1 MNKKQKSFIQ
11 KIIYILSGISFITA
25 IILAVIFNITCHK
38 KADYSNIF
46 IDVNSEKYV
55 EPVIVNSDGE
65 SIDFNELRSENDAV
79 YGYIDVAGTNIKSAV
94 IRSDNP
100 CGLLYTGSNNTK
112 KFSERNVVVFADA
125 DIFTDIVKYQNTQY
139 FTGHSD
145 VKASSLEA
153 DLKYEI
159 FASAVFDDVDI
170 VENYDFTSYSGLKSY
185 LEDVKKNSF
194 YYDDSV
200 LTDSKSQLI
209 TFSGKMD
216 DGRRIIVLAVK
227 VDE

>member
-1 MNKKQKSFIQ
+1 M
-11 KIIYILSGISFITA
+11 
-25 IILAVIFNITCHK
+25 
-38 KADYSNIF
+38 
-46 IDVNSEKYV
+46 
-55 EPVIVNSDGE
+55 
-65 SIDFNELRSENDAV
+65 
-79 YGYIDVAGTNIKSAV
+79 
-94 IRSDNP
+94 
-100 CGLLYTGSNNTK
+100 
-112 KFSERNVVVFADA
+112 
-125 DIFTDIVKYQNTQY
+125 
-139 FTGHSD
+139 
-145 VKASSLEA
+145 EA

-209 TFSGKMD
+209 TFSGKID